1 MTQAEIDIISSMY
14 GPACPVAA
22 AALAASEAARVA
34 AFNAS
39 VKKKKPVLC
48 CRRCGGK
55 GYLPS
60 FQHIKAGEC
69 FTCHGTG
76 EAK

>member
-1 MTQAEIDIISSMY
+1 M
-14 GPACPVAA
+14 
-22 AALAASEAARVA
+22 A
-34 AFNAS
+34 AFNAP
-39 VKKKKPVLC
+39 VKKKPVLC

-76 EAK
+76 EA